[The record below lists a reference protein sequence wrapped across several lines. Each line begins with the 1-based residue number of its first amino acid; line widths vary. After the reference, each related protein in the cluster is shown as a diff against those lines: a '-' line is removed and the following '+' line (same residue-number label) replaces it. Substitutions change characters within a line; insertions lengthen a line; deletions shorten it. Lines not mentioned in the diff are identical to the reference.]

1 VGWSIEHVEVVMGN
15 SCCSFLVQAHVVA
28 VCHLEIEANLDT
40 AYIETL
46 KTLKLS
52 LIE

>member
-1 VGWSIEHVEVVMGN
+1 VLRWLWVTVTVLLIFGSSTH
-15 SCCSFLVQAHVVA
+15 CSSL
-28 VCHLEIEANLDT
+28 CHLEIEVNLDT

-52 LIE
+52 IID